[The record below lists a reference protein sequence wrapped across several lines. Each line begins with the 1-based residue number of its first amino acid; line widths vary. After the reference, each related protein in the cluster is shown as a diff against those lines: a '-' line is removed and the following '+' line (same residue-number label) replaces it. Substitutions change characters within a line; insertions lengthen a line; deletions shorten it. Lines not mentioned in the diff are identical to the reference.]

1 MLKSMKLR
9 QRGVSRASIGVKLTA
24 VTVIVILLGLG
35 GVGALTY
42 YQTQTALI
50 NQAEN
55 QLMAVTDLKRIK
67 VEEYFSERLGDIEVL
82 ANNPLVEDSFPV
94 FTNAFEYGLNSQEY
108 REVMVEYGEDF
119 EHYLSVYGY
128 YDIFL
133 IDTSGDII
141 YTVTQEEDLGTNL
154 IDGPYSDTGLAQAF
168 HEGIRNVTLTDF
180 VWYEPSQEPASFI
193 AAPVV
198 DDNTGELLGVLAMQ
212 MPMDQI
218 NAIMQES
225 TGMGETGETY
235 LVGSDYLMRSD
246 SRFTSTSTILQ
257 QRVETESVI
266 QALQGNSDVIN
277 TLDYRGEVVV
287 SAYTPLSIGNLS
299 WVMVADIDEAE
310 VMAPVIA
317 IRNTIAIFSIVIIS
331 VILLLNTYMT
341 NRIVVNPIKAVR
353 QNLAALAQNDLRQR
367 VTVDS
372 EDELGQMADDL
383 NKTIDSL
390 SEVMATV
397 KSTSNTVAHAA
408 EEISEGNQDLSQRTE
423 EQASSLEEISSTI
436 EEITSSLETSSVNA
450 NEADSLSQKTMG
462 NVTEGEDVI
471 KEMKNAMEE
480 ITNSSREIAEI
491 IAKVNDIAFQTNLLA
506 LNAAVEAARAGEQ
519 GRGFAVVAAEV
530 RSLAGRSA
538 ESAKEIENLI
548 KNSVEKVERGN
559 RLMDVTDEVL
569 KKIVDNTTR
578 TTDIQGEIAASLRE
592 QSTAAGDIRTAI
604 EELNQVTQQNAS
616 LVEEV
621 SSASENMSSE
631 AINLS
636 SLVSQFKLDTEN
648 INLDEYE
655 KHQQSISSAQRK
667 IKQSEQQVATTK
679 ETENFDFNEDDF
691 EKF

>member
-1 MLKSMKLR
+1 MKLR